1 MLLRILSTGRVLTA
15 MLMFLIFLVM
25 TILALSYTEAA
36 RLMPL
41 LFGIPGT
48 ILGLAQFIME
58 FRVAR
63 TELAAIPEQK
73 DLEKQGQ
80 ERKNEI
86 QMITWMILFFVGLLC
101 FGFKYASPVLVFSFL
116 YIGKKESLVTAIIS
130 GVATFL
136 VIYGFFEQTLEIPLF
151 NGLIIEWL
159 AG

>member
-1 MLLRILSTGRVLTA
+1 MLLKIILTGRVLTA
-15 MLMFLIFLVM
+15 LTMLIIFLSM
-25 TILALSYTEAA
+25 TLIGLGFSEAA

-41 LFGIPGT
+41 MIGIPGT
-48 ILGLAQFIME
+48 ILSLVQFIME

-63 TELAAIPEQK
+63 AELSIIPDDNALQNQK
-73 DLEKQGQ
+73 QS
-80 ERKNEI
+80 RKNEI
-86 QMITWMILFFVGLLC
+86 QMIVWMLLFCIGLLC
-101 FGFKYASPVLVFSFL
+101 FGFKYAAPVLVFTFL

-136 VIYGFFEQTLEIPLF
+136 VIYGFFEKTLEIPLF